1 MNDQRRVAIETSC
14 TTNRHKISPILPTK
28 IPRSETY
35 SPETESIEVSNEIDR
50 ITLFPTAR
58 RVSACGKLDLQDLS
72 RRPLYRVFFP

>member
-1 MNDQRRVAIETSC
+1 MIDGAQPGNELHNKQTQDIVDIA
-14 TTNRHKISPILPTK
+14 NKNPTGF
-28 IPRSETY
+28 ETY

-72 RRPLYRVFFP
+72 RRPLYRVFFL